1 AFEHSQ
7 STLEVIE
14 ALRDLQAA
22 ASGKAEA
29 FSAWSE
35 NYYWLSGNLIQAAR
49 RGGGAKDLER
59 GFGVAERM
67 RARTLISTLEAA
79 RALPAATAPVRQQ
92 RGAVLERISSVQRQL
107 MDPDLPATERAAANR
122 ELERLEI
129 EEADLRNQ
137 LARAAPV
144 LATARRPDFATLAR
158 VRRALGAD
166 EALLSFQIAP
176 WLDQRGGFAGGSWLF
191 VVSRAGTRVY
201 RLPGRAELRAAVR
214 LFSGMFDR
222 RDGTEARPAAS
233 LY

>member
-1 AFEHSQ
+1 
-7 STLEVIE
+7 
-14 ALRDLQAA
+14 
-22 ASGKAEA
+22 
-29 FSAWSE
+29 
-35 NYYWLSGNLIQAAR
+35 
-49 RGGGAKDLER
+49 R

-107 MDPDLPATERAAANR
+107 MDPDLPAAERAAANR

-233 LY
+233 LYKQLLERPLRELPAGVRRLILIPDDALHQLPFAALGSSSGSPPLAARFE